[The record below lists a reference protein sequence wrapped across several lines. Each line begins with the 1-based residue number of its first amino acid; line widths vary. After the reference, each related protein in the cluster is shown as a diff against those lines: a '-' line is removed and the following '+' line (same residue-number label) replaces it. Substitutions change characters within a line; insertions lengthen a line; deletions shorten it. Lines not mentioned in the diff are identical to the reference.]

1 MIQIEQEDETEP
13 LNCHIPA
20 TSFSN
25 TLLQSGISTKPATAL
40 IVKID
45 PSKPLPRLKMSVS
58 SKIKR
63 APLSTYSMAD
73 RNLGAVMGGR
83 LDPSYS
89 SAYRDCMNQIQNGGA
104 RRAGL
109 SMGNIGGN
117 TVSFFIS

>member
-1 MIQIEQEDETEP
+1 MVREQVKVMIQIEQEDETEP

-25 TLLQSGISTKPATAL
+25 TILQSGISTKPATAL

-63 APLSTYSMAD
+63 AAMSSYNIAD
-73 RNLGAVMGGR
+73 RSLGAVMGAR
-83 LDPSYS
+83 LDPTYS
-89 SAYRDCMNQIQNGGA
+89 SVYRNCVNEIQERG
-104 RRAGL
+104 
-109 SMGNIGGN
+109 
-117 TVSFFIS
+117 